1 MNISI
6 ERAVPEDAE
15 RLVHVQIAAFHY
27 DSELYPGVETGGPP
41 GYDSV
46 PHMLEKIERD
56 ECYIILDAGRCIGGL
71 VLFDKGNGHYH
82 LDVIFIDPAY
92 QNRGIGSQAIQF
104 IEQVYPA
111 NCWTLDTPQWAVRN
125 QHFYEKFGYV
135 KVREFVADGTPLI
148 AYEKRLQRNRNH
160 GASVG

>member
-1 MNISI
+1 MSISI

-15 RLVHVQIAAFHY
+15 RLVRVQIAAFHY

-111 NCWTLDTPQWAVRN
+111 NCWIRRSGRCATSIFTRSLVMLKCANLWRMAR
-125 QHFYEKFGYV
+125 
-135 KVREFVADGTPLI
+135 R
-148 AYEKRLQRNRNH
+148 
-160 GASVG
+160 